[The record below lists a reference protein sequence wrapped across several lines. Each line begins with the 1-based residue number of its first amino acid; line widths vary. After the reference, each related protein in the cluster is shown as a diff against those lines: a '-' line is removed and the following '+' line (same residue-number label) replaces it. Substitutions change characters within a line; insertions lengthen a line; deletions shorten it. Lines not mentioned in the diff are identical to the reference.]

1 MNTHSALHLEGEMR
15 GRRLWGRS
23 GAADSWGRTLE
34 LAWGCRGHFY
44 TFRGCESRPSCV
56 VGHMV
61 FMLPAQVIRTMTSFL
76 QAVAPDLTN
85 SHGLPTCQ
93 KLHPKLCLL
102 LLPT

>member
-1 MNTHSALHLEGEMR
+1 MGVQ
-15 GRRLWGRS
+15 
-23 GAADSWGRTLE
+23 GAFLYV
-34 LAWGCRGHFY
+34 L
-44 TFRGCESRPSCV
+44 GCESRPSCV

-93 KLHPKLCLL
+93 ELHPKLCLL